1 MSSKG
6 ERIVENILLNN
17 GIVYKK
23 EFKFKNLRGFKHPLR
38 FDFAIFYNNRISYL
52 IEIDGEQ
59 HFKYI
64 PHFHKTKSDF
74 RKEIIMDQKKN
85 SFCLLNNIPLIR
97 IPYWELDNLD
107 LKKIFLNKNF
117 RVKNKHH
124 YSYFG
129 RG

>member
-52 IEIDGEQ
+52 IEIDGE
-59 HFKYI
+59 
-64 PHFHKTKSDF
+64 
-74 RKEIIMDQKKN
+74 
-85 SFCLLNNIPLIR
+85 
-97 IPYWELDNLD
+97 
-107 LKKIFLNKNF
+107 
-117 RVKNKHH
+117 
-124 YSYFG
+124 
-129 RG
+129 